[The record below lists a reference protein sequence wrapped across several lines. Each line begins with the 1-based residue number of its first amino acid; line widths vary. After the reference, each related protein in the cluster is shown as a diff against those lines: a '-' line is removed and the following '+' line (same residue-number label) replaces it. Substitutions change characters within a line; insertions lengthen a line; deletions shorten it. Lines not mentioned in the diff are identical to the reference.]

1 MTDRIRRVA
10 RRCAAG
16 VRRVLR
22 RLAVGVRRVL
32 RVARWESARAS
43 GGVDR
48 RTLAAGIALLLVAG
62 GVVGVGVATGVA
74 GLDVDRDVY
83 RVGVDPGSPYA
94 DAIDEE
100 ASLRPVSPETASLG
114 DSADAVVV
122 TVIRPGSD
130 DDGTIDGAD
139 VEEVVVRATDTQKGE
154 AAAASV
160 REAVESHNER
170 LMRAEPNQTAA
181 FPVTVT
187 LRYVGR
193 TTGFDDGAT
202 LGGGGSDG
210 GTTGD
215 SEDGTGGGSD
225 GGTTGDSED
234 GTGGGSDDGTTGDS
248 EDGTGGGSDDGTT
261 GDSEDGTGGGSDDGT
276 TGDSEDGDGDA
287 TDGPGSVGDT
297 DSGNA
302 DAESSDDGGFAVPSI
317 GGGAFGADTVGSPGS
332 ITPPFPFTS
341 LLLAFAFLV
350 PMNFL
355 IQAYGSSI
363 LDERTNRRG
372 EPLLVTPLSP
382 AEIVAGK
389 TLPYAAAAAV
399 VTSLIA
405 LAVGGGALSVVAVAP
420 IAAAFLGA
428 TFVGAMFARSFK
440 ELTFVTVGVSVL
452 LTTYAFVP
460 AIFTN
465 VTPVALVSPL
475 TLVVFD
481 LQDEA
486 VSAGEVLFSTAPMA
500 VGAALLFGLG
510 LGVYREEDMFS
521 QKPVTRKFLDALAVR
536 LSAMPAGAGAVGGGV
551 LDRDRL
557 RALGSVALLTACTIP
572 FVFVAELLAVAVL
585 FALPVTVSIPVL
597 LVTIAFI
604 EEVAKSVGLYAG
616 FERGVFGRTDGVG
629 DGDSIGDGDG
639 VGDGDG
645 TLRVALAVGLAS
657 GTGFFLAEKV
667 TAVVQAVGLTDLF
680 LGRAAFGDVTGLSGL
695 PPLALAALFFA
706 PLVLHVVTTSVASVG
721 ASRGRTA
728 YAVALTLATLGHAAY
743 NVGVVSLG

>member
-1 MTDRIRRVA
+1 MIDGFRRV
-10 RRCAAG
+10 G
-16 VRRVLR
+16 R

-48 RTLAAGIALLLVAG
+48 RTLAAGVALLLVAG

-74 GLDVDRDVY
+74 GLDVDQDVY
-83 RVGVDPGSPYA
+83 RVGVDAESPYSEA
-94 DAIDEE
+94 IEDAP
-100 ASLRPVSPETASLG
+100 SLRPVAAGTASLG

-122 TVIRPGSD
+122 TVVEPGSGA
-130 DDGTIDGAD
+130 DGSIDAAD
-139 VEEVVVRATDTQKGE
+139 VEEVVVRASDTRKGE

-170 LMRAEPNQTAA
+170 LMRAEPNRTAA
-181 FPVTVT
+181 FPVVVT

-193 TTGFDDGAT
+193 TTPLDGGAT
-202 LGGGGSDG
+202 LGGSDG
-210 GTTGD
+210 GTGGSGGQSAGGTDATDSDGDGSGTDADDTGADESSATD
-215 SEDGTGGGSD
+215 SNGDADADGPSGDERTSGGSD
-225 GGTTGDSED
+225 ET
-234 GTGGGSDDGTTGDS
+234 
-248 EDGTGGGSDDGTT
+248 
-261 GDSEDGTGGGSDDGT
+261 
-276 TGDSEDGDGDA
+276 DGDGSA
-287 TDGPGSVGDT
+287 TDAPDTTDDGAGSD
-297 DSGNA
+297 
-302 DAESSDDGGFAVPSI
+302 DDGGFAVPSI
-317 GGGAFGADTVGSPGS
+317 GGAAFGADTVGSPGS

-405 LAVGGGALSVVAVAP
+405 LLVGGGALSVVAVAP
-420 IAAAFLGA
+420 VAATFLGA

-481 LQDEA
+481 LQGEA

-536 LSAMPAGAGAVGGGV
+536 LSAVPVGGGRGV
-551 LDRDRL
+551 AIPGRKRL
-557 RALGSVALLTACTIP
+557 RALGSVAFLTACTIP

-604 EEVAKSVGLYAG
+604 EEVAKSIGLYAG
-616 FERGVFGRTDGVG
+616 FERGVFERTD
-629 DGDSIGDGDG
+629 
-639 VGDGDG
+639 
-645 TLRVALAVGLAS
+645 RVALAVGLAS
-657 GTGFFLAEKV
+657 GTGFFLAEKA
-667 TAVVQAVGLTDLF
+667 TAVVQAVGLTELF
-680 LGRAAFGDVTGLSGL
+680 LGRAAFADVSGFSGL
-695 PPLALAALFFA
+695 PPIALAALFFA
-706 PLVLHVVTTSVASVG
+706 PLVLHVAATSAASVG

-728 YAVALTLATLGHAAY
+728 YALALTLATLGHAAY

>member
-1 MTDRIRRVA
+1 MTDRLRRL
-10 RRCAAG
+10 G
-16 VRRVLR
+16 R
-22 RLAVGVRRVL
+22 RLAVAGRRVL
-32 RVARWESARAS
+32 RVAKWESARAS

-48 RTLAAGIALLLVAG
+48 RTLAAGVALLLVAG

-74 GLDVDRDVY
+74 GLDVDQDVY
-83 RVGVDPGSPYA
+83 RVGVDAGSPYA
-94 DAIDEE
+94 EAIEEE
-100 ASLRPVSPETASLG
+100 ASLRPVPAETASLG

-122 TVIRPGSD
+122 TVVRPGSV
-130 DDGTIDGAD
+130 DDGAIDPAD
-139 VEEVVVRATDTQKGE
+139 VESVVVRATDTRKGE

-160 REAVESHNER
+160 REAVEAHNER
-170 LMRAEPNQTAA
+170 LLRAEPNRTAA

-202 LGGGGSDG
+202 LGGSDGSRTGDPGGGSASDGDDGGTAADGGTDGDGTETSGSGSDG
-210 GTTGD
+210 DSAGNSGGADSGD
-215 SEDGTGGGSD
+215 GSSGDASTDGESGGGSAPD
-225 GGTTGDSED
+225 SGAGGTADPGS
-234 GTGGGSDDGTTGDS
+234 GGGET
-248 EDGTGGGSDDGTT
+248 GSDG
-261 GDSEDGTGGGSDDGT
+261 E
-276 TGDSEDGDGDA
+276 
-287 TDGPGSVGDT
+287 
-297 DSGNA
+297 
-302 DAESSDDGGFAVPSI
+302 GGFAIPSI
-317 GGGAFGADTVGSPGS
+317 GGGAFGADTTGSPAS

-372 EPLLVTPLSP
+372 EPLLVTPLAP

-399 VTSLIA
+399 VTTLIA
-405 LAVGGGALSVVAVAP
+405 LVIGGGPLSVVAVAP
-420 IAAAFLGA
+420 VAATFLGA

-481 LQDEA
+481 LQGEA
-486 VSAGEVLFSTAPMA
+486 VSAGQVLFSTAPMA
-500 VGAALLFGLG
+500 VGATLLFGLG

-536 LSAMPAGAGAVGGGV
+536 LSAVRTGGGPGGVGGA
-551 LDRDRL
+551 LFDRERL
-557 RALGSVALLTACTIP
+557 RALGSVAFLTACTIP

-604 EEVAKSVGLYAG
+604 EEVAKSVALYAG
-616 FERGVFGRTDGVG
+616 FERGVFERSD
-629 DGDSIGDGDG
+629 
-639 VGDGDG
+639 
-645 TLRVALAVGLAS
+645 RVALAVGVAS
-657 GTGFFLAEKV
+657 GTGFFLAEKA
-667 TAVVQAVGLTDLF
+667 TAVVQAVGLTELF
-680 LGRAAFGDVTGLSGL
+680 LGRAAFADVAGLSGL
-695 PPLALAALFFA
+695 PPIALVALFFA
-706 PLVLHVVTTSVASVG
+706 PLVLHVTATSAASLG
-721 ASRGRTA
+721 ARRGRTA
-728 YAVALTLATLGHAAY
+728 YALTLTLATLGHAAY

>member
-1 MTDRIRRVA
+1 VIDRPRRV
-10 RRCAAG
+10 G
-16 VRRVLR
+16 R
-22 RLAVGVRRVL
+22 RLAVAVRRVL
-32 RVARWESARAS
+32 RVAKWESSRAT

-83 RVGVDPGSPYA
+83 RVGVDAESPYA
-94 DAIDEE
+94 DAIE
-100 ASLRPVSPETASLG
+100 AESSLRPVSAGTASLG
-114 DSADAVVV
+114 DSADAVVT
-122 TVIRPGSD
+122 TVVRSGTV
-130 DDGTIDGAD
+130 DDGSIDSAD
-139 VEEVVVRATDTQKGE
+139 VDGVVVRASDTQKGR
-154 AAAASV
+154 AAAATV
-160 REAVESHNER
+160 REAVEAHNER
-170 LMRAEPNQTAA
+170 MMRAEPNQTAA

-202 LGGGGSDG
+202 LGGSDG
-210 GTTGD
+210 GDGSGSGD
-215 SEDGTGGGSD
+215 GAGDGGGAGAGDGGGSD
-225 GGTTGDSED
+225 GGGGDGGD
-234 GTGGGSDDGTTGDS
+234 GSGDGTTGDGGDPGS
-248 EDGTGGGSDDGTT
+248 VDDGTGSD
-261 GDSEDGTGGGSDDGT
+261 
-276 TGDSEDGDGDA
+276 
-287 TDGPGSVGDT
+287 
-297 DSGNA
+297 
-302 DAESSDDGGFAVPSI
+302 DDGGFAVPSI
-317 GGGAFGADTVGSPGS
+317 GGGAFGADTIGSPGS

-399 VTSLIA
+399 VTTLIA
-405 LAVGGGALSVVAVAP
+405 LAVGGGPLSVFAVAP
-420 IAAAFLGA
+420 VAAAFLGA

-481 LQDEA
+481 LQGEA
-486 VSAGEVLFSTAPMA
+486 VSVGEALFSTVPMG
-500 VGAALLFGLG
+500 VGAALLFALG

-521 QKPVTRKFLDALAVR
+521 QKPVARKFLDALAVR
-536 LSAMPAGAGAVGGGV
+536 LSPVPAGGG
-551 LDRDRL
+551 LLRRDRL
-557 RALGSVALLTACTIP
+557 RGLGAVAFLAACTIP

-585 FALPVTVSIPVL
+585 FALPVTVSVPVL
-597 LVTIAFI
+597 LVTIAFV

-616 FERGVFGRTDGVG
+616 FERGVFDRGVS
-629 DGDSIGDGDG
+629 DRPDGDG
-639 VGDGDG
+639 VGRGALG
-645 TLRVALAVGLAS
+645 VALAVGLAS
-657 GTGFFLAEKV
+657 GTGFFLAEKA

-680 LGRAAFGDVTGLSGL
+680 LGRAAFADVSGLSGL

-706 PLVLHVVTTSVASVG
+706 PLVLHVVTTSAASVG

-728 YAVALTLATLGHAAY
+728 YALALVAATLGHAAY

>member
-1 MTDRIRRVA
+1 MTDRLRRV
-10 RRCAAG
+10 G
-16 VRRVLR
+16 R

-48 RTLAAGIALLLVAG
+48 RTLAAGVALLLVAG

-74 GLDVDRDVY
+74 GLDVDQDVY
-83 RVGVDPGSPYA
+83 RVGVDGESPYT
-94 DAIDEE
+94 DAIEE
-100 ASLRPVSPETASLG
+100 APSLRPVSARSASLG

-122 TVIRPGSD
+122 TVVRPGAG
-130 DDGTIDGAD
+130 DDGSIDAAD
-139 VEEVVVRATDTQKGE
+139 VEEVVVRASDTRKGE

-160 REAVESHNER
+160 REAVAAHNER

-181 FPVTVT
+181 FPVVVT

-193 TTGFDDGAT
+193 TTGVDDGAT
-202 LGGGGSDG
+202 LGGSGGGSTDGPDG
-210 GTTGD
+210 G
-215 SEDGTGGGSD
+215 GGGSD
-225 GGTTGDSED
+225 GPD
-234 GTGGGSDDGTTGDS
+234 GTGDGG
-248 EDGTGGGSDDGTT
+248 DGTGDGGSGESST
-261 GDSEDGTGGGSDDGT
+261 GDGS
-276 TGDSEDGDGDA
+276 A
-287 TDGPGSVGDT
+287 TDGLGS
-297 DSGNA
+297 A
-302 DAESSDDGGFAVPSI
+302 DGSTESDDDGFAVPSI
-317 GGGAFGADTVGSPGS
+317 GGGAFGASTVGSPGS

-405 LAVGGGALSVVAVAP
+405 LVVGGGPLSVVAVAP
-420 IAAAFLGA
+420 VAATFLGA

-481 LQDEA
+481 LQGEA
-486 VSAGEVLFSTAPMA
+486 VSTGEVLFSTAPMGL
-500 VGAALLFGLG
+500 GAALLFGLG

-536 LSAMPAGAGAVGGGV
+536 LSPIPARRGIGGGL

-557 RALGSVALLTACTIP
+557 RALGSVALLTACTLP

-616 FERGVFGRTDGVG
+616 FERGVFGRIGGDPAG
-629 DGDSIGDGDG
+629 DGGATGDGHG
-639 VGDGDG
+639 A
-645 TLRVALAVGLAS
+645 LRVALAVGIAS
-657 GTGFFLAEKV
+657 GTGFFLAEKA

-680 LGRAAFGDVTGLSGL
+680 IGRAAFADVAGLSGL

-706 PLVLHVVTTSVASVG
+706 PLVLHAVTTSVASVG

-728 YAVALTLATLGHAAY
+728 YALALTLATLGHAAY
-743 NVGVVSLG
+743 NVGVVGLG

>member
-1 MTDRIRRVA
+1 MIDRLRRVGRGSAVAA
-10 RRCAAG
+10 RRVG
-16 VRRVLR
+16 Q
-22 RLAVGVRRVL
+22 RLAVAVRRVL

-43 GGVDR
+43 GGIDR
-48 RTLAAGIALLLVAG
+48 KTLAAGIALLLVAG

-83 RVGVDPGSPYA
+83 RVGVDAGSPYA
-94 DAIDEE
+94 EAVDEE
-100 ASLRPVSPETASLG
+100 PSLRPVPAATASLG

-122 TVIRPGSD
+122 TVVRPGSG
-130 DDGTIDGAD
+130 DDGAIDAAD
-139 VEEVVVRATDTQKGE
+139 VESVVVRASDTPKGE

-170 LMRAEPNQTAA
+170 LLRAEPNRTAA

-187 LRYVGR
+187 LRYADR
-193 TTGFDDGAT
+193 TTGLDDGAT
-202 LGGGGSDG
+202 LGGSDGGSTDGGTAEADDGGDGGAAADGTETSGSGSGGDSLGGSGSGSDG
-210 GTTGD
+210 
-215 SEDGTGGGSD
+215 
-225 GGTTGDSED
+225 
-234 GTGGGSDDGTTGDS
+234 
-248 EDGTGGGSDDGTT
+248 
-261 GDSEDGTGGGSDDGT
+261 
-276 TGDSEDGDGDA
+276 
-287 TDGPGSVGDT
+287 T
-297 DSGNA
+297 DSGAGGAEGTGDADSTAA
-302 DAESSDDGGFAVPSI
+302 DAESNGDGSPIPSI
-317 GGGAFGADTVGSPGS
+317 GGGAFGADTTGSPAS

-405 LAVGGGALSVVAVAP
+405 LAIGGGALSVVAVAP
-420 IAAAFLGA
+420 VAATFLGA

-452 LTTYAFVP
+452 LTTYTFVP

-481 LQDEA
+481 LQGEA

-521 QKPVTRKFLDALAVR
+521 QKPVARKFLDALVVR
-536 LSAMPAGAGAVGGGV
+536 LSAVPVGGGN
-551 LDRDRL
+551 LNRDRL
-557 RALGSVALLTACTIP
+557 RALGSVAFLTACTIP

-616 FERGVFGRTDGVG
+616 FERGAFERSG
-629 DGDSIGDGDG
+629 
-639 VGDGDG
+639 
-645 TLRVALAVGLAS
+645 RVALAVGIAS
-657 GTGFFLAEKV
+657 GTGFFLAEKA

-680 LGRAAFGDVTGLSGL
+680 IGRAAFADVAGLSGL
-695 PPLALAALFFA
+695 PPFALAALFFA
-706 PLVLHVVTTSVASVG
+706 PLVLHVATTSLASVG

-728 YAVALTLATLGHAAY
+728 YALALTLATLGHAAY

>member
-1 MTDRIRRVA
+1 MTDRLRRV
-10 RRCAAG
+10 G
-16 VRRVLR
+16 R

-48 RTLAAGIALLLVAG
+48 RTLAAGVALLLVAG

-74 GLDVDRDVY
+74 GLDVDRGVY
-83 RVGVDPGSPYA
+83 RVGVDAGSPYA
-94 DAIDEE
+94 EAIDEE
-100 ASLRPVSPETASLG
+100 PSLRAVPAGPDSLG
-114 DSADAVVV
+114 DSADAVVT
-122 TVIRPGSD
+122 TVVRAGAG
-130 DDGTIDGAD
+130 DDGSIAAD
-139 VEEVVVRATDTQKGE
+139 EVAEVVVRASDTRKGE

-160 REAVESHNER
+160 REAVEAHNER
-170 LMRAEPNQTAA
+170 LMRAEPNETAA

-193 TTGFDDGAT
+193 NTGIDDGAT
-202 LGGGGSDG
+202 LGGTGVGDGSDG
-210 GTTGD
+210 GGG
-215 SEDGTGGGSD
+215 SGEDGSGGSGSSGSDDGGTSGDDGGVGDGSD
-225 GGTTGDSED
+225 GGGALP
-234 GTGGGSDDGTTGDS
+234 G
-248 EDGTGGGSDDGTT
+248 
-261 GDSEDGTGGGSDDGT
+261 
-276 TGDSEDGDGDA
+276 GDA
-287 TDGPGSVGDT
+287 E
-297 DSGNA
+297 A
-302 DAESSDDGGFAVPSI
+302 SDDGGLGVPSI

-372 EPLLVTPLSP
+372 EPLLVTPLSA

-405 LAVGGGALSVVAVAP
+405 LVVGGGPLSVIAVAP
-420 IAAAFLGA
+420 VAATFLGA

-481 LQDEA
+481 LQGEA
-486 VSAGEVLFSTAPMA
+486 VSVGEALFSTAPMGI
-500 VGAALLFGLG
+500 GAALLFALG

-536 LSAMPAGAGAVGGGV
+536 LAPVSATGRLLGRGQ
-551 LDRDRL
+551 L

-616 FERGVFGRTDGVG
+616 FERGVFGGTDGTG
-629 DGDSIGDGDG
+629 AGDGDG
-639 VGDGDG
+639 R
-645 TLRVALAVGLAS
+645 LRVALAVGAAS
-657 GTGFFLAEKV
+657 GVGFFLAEKA
-667 TAVVQAVGLTDLF
+667 TAVVQAVGLTELF
-680 LGRAAFGDVTGLSGL
+680 IGRAAFGDVAGLSGL
-695 PPLALAALFFA
+695 PPVALAALFFA
-706 PLVLHVVTTSVASVG
+706 PLVLHVGTTGLASVG

-728 YAVALTLATLGHAAY
+728 YALALTAATLGHAAY
-743 NVGVVSLG
+743 NLGVVSLG

>member
-1 MTDRIRRVA
+1 MTDRLRRL
-10 RRCAAG
+10 G
-16 VRRVLR
+16 R
-22 RLAVGVRRVL
+22 RLAVAARRVL
-32 RVARWESARAS
+32 RVARWESVRAS

-48 RTLAAGIALLLVAG
+48 KTLAAGVALLLVAG

-94 DAIDEE
+94 DAIERE
-100 ASLRPVSPETASLG
+100 PSLRPVSAGRASLG

-122 TVIRPGSD
+122 TVVRPGS
-130 DDGTIDGAD
+130 GGGGGIDSAD
-139 VEEVVVRATDTQKGE
+139 VESVVVRATDTRKGE

-160 REAVESHNER
+160 REAVEAHNER
-170 LMRAEPNQTAA
+170 LMRAEPNRTAA

-193 TTGFDDGAT
+193 TSGFDGGAT
-202 LGGGGSDG
+202 LGGDDGQATDSGESTGDGSDG
-210 GTTGD
+210 G
-215 SEDGTGGGSD
+215 GGGGD
-225 GGTTGDSED
+225 GESA
-234 GTGGGSDDGTTGDS
+234 GGSGGDI
-248 EDGTGGGSDDGTT
+248 
-261 GDSEDGTGGGSDDGT
+261 
-276 TGDSEDGDGDA
+276 DGDG
-287 TDGPGSVGDT
+287 
-297 DSGNA
+297 
-302 DAESSDDGGFAVPSI
+302 DGGFAVPSV
-317 GGGAFGADTVGSPGS
+317 GGAAFGADTVGSPGS

-341 LLLAFAFLV
+341 LLLAFVFLV

-399 VTSLIA
+399 VTALIA
-405 LAVGGGALSVVAVAP
+405 LAVGGGALSVIAVAP
-420 IAAAFLGA
+420 VAATFLGA

-481 LQDEA
+481 LQGEA
-486 VSAGEVLFSTAPMA
+486 VSAGEVLFSTAPMT

-521 QKPVTRKFLDALAVR
+521 QKPVARKFLDALAVR
-536 LSAMPAGAGAVGGGV
+536 LSPIPAGGT
-551 LDRDRL
+551 LFDRKRL
-557 RALGSVALLTACTIP
+557 RALGGVAFLTACTIP

-597 LVTIAFI
+597 LVTIAFV

-616 FERGVFGRTDGVG
+616 FERGVFERVG
-629 DGDSIGDGDG
+629 GGAT
-639 VGDGDG
+639 GDGDG
-645 TLRVALAVGLAS
+645 TLRVALAVGVAS
-657 GTGFFLAEKV
+657 GTGFFLAEKA

-680 LGRAAFGDVTGLSGL
+680 LGRAAFADVAGLSGL
-695 PPLALAALFFA
+695 PPVALAALFFA

-728 YAVALTLATLGHAAY
+728 YALALTLATLGHAAY

>member
-1 MTDRIRRVA
+1 MTDR
-10 RRCAAG
+10 
-16 VRRVLR
+16 LR
-22 RLAVGVRRVL
+22 RLGRRIAVAARRVL
-32 RVARWESARAS
+32 RVAKWESARAS

-48 RTLAAGIALLLVAG
+48 KTLAAGVALLLVAG

-94 DAIDEE
+94 DAIE
-100 ASLRPVSPETASLG
+100 AEPSLRAVSAGRASLG
-114 DSADAVVV
+114 DTADAVVV
-122 TVIRPGSD
+122 TVVRPGSE
-130 DDGTIDGAD
+130 DGGAIDPGD
-139 VEEVVVRATDTQKGE
+139 VESVVVRATDTQKGE

-160 REAVESHNER
+160 REAVEAHNER
-170 LMRAEPNQTAA
+170 LMRAEPNRTAA

-193 TTGFDDGAT
+193 TTGFDEGTT
-202 LGGGGSDG
+202 LGGDGDQTSDSDG
-210 GTTGD
+210 
-215 SEDGTGGGSD
+215 STGGGSD
-225 GGTTGDSED
+225 GGD
-234 GTGGGSDDGTTGDS
+234 GGSDGGGGSDGDGSTT
-248 EDGTGGGSDDGTT
+248 DGVGSVGGSD
-261 GDSEDGTGGGSDDGT
+261 GSDG
-276 TGDSEDGDGDA
+276 
-287 TDGPGSVGDT
+287 
-297 DSGNA
+297 
-302 DAESSDDGGFAVPSI
+302 DGGFAVPSI
-317 GGGAFGADTVGSPGS
+317 GGAAFGADTVGSPGS

-341 LLLAFAFLV
+341 LLLAFVFLV

-399 VTSLIA
+399 VTTLIA
-405 LAVGGGALSVVAVAP
+405 LAVGGGALSVIAVAP
-420 IAAAFLGA
+420 VAATFLGA

-481 LQDEA
+481 LQGEA

-536 LSAMPAGAGAVGGGV
+536 LSPVPTGGAP
-551 LDRDRL
+551 LDRRRL
-557 RALGSVALLTACTIP
+557 RALGGVAFLTACTIP

-616 FERGVFGRTDGVG
+616 FERGVFERLDGVAA
-629 DGDSIGDGDG
+629 
-639 VGDGDG
+639 GDGDG

-657 GTGFFLAEKV
+657 GTGFFLAEKA

-680 LGRAAFGDVTGLSGL
+680 LGRAAFGDVAGLSGL

-706 PLVLHVVTTSVASVG
+706 PLALHAVTTGLASVG

-728 YAVALTLATLGHAAY
+728 YALALTLATLGHAAY
-743 NVGVVSLG
+743 NAGVVSLG

>member
-1 MTDRIRRVA
+1 MTDR
-10 RRCAAG
+10 
-16 VRRVLR
+16 LR
-22 RLAVGVRRVL
+22 RLGRRIAVAARRVL
-32 RVARWESARAS
+32 RVAKWESARAS

-48 RTLAAGIALLLVAG
+48 KTLAAGVALLLVAG

-94 DAIDEE
+94 DAIE
-100 ASLRPVSPETASLG
+100 AEPSLRAVSAGRASLG
-114 DSADAVVV
+114 DTADAVVV
-122 TVIRPGSD
+122 TVVRPGSE
-130 DDGTIDGAD
+130 DGGAIDPGD
-139 VEEVVVRATDTQKGE
+139 VESVVVRATDTQKGE

-160 REAVESHNER
+160 REAVEAHNER
-170 LMRAEPNQTAA
+170 LMRAEPNRTAA

-193 TTGFDDGAT
+193 TTGFDEGTT
-202 LGGGGSDG
+202 LGGDGDQTSDSDGSAGGGSDG
-210 GTTGD
+210 GD
-215 SEDGTGGGSD
+215 GGSD
-225 GGTTGDSED
+225 GE
-234 GTGGGSDDGTTGDS
+234 GGSDGDGSTT
-248 EDGTGGGSDDGTT
+248 DGVGSVGGSD
-261 GDSEDGTGGGSDDGT
+261 GSDG
-276 TGDSEDGDGDA
+276 
-287 TDGPGSVGDT
+287 
-297 DSGNA
+297 
-302 DAESSDDGGFAVPSI
+302 DGGFAVPSI
-317 GGGAFGADTVGSPGS
+317 GGAAFGADTVGSPGS

-341 LLLAFAFLV
+341 LLLAFVFLV

-399 VTSLIA
+399 VTTLIA
-405 LAVGGGALSVVAVAP
+405 LAVGGGALSVIAVAP
-420 IAAAFLGA
+420 VAATFLGA

-481 LQDEA
+481 LQGET

-536 LSAMPAGAGAVGGGV
+536 LSPVPTGGAP
-551 LDRDRL
+551 LDRRRL
-557 RALGSVALLTACTIP
+557 RALGGVAFLTACTIP

-616 FERGVFGRTDGVG
+616 FERGVFERLDGVAA
-629 DGDSIGDGDG
+629 
-639 VGDGDG
+639 GDGDG

-657 GTGFFLAEKV
+657 GTGFFLAEKA

-680 LGRAAFGDVTGLSGL
+680 LGRAAFGDVAGLSGL

-706 PLVLHVVTTSVASVG
+706 PLALHAVTTGLASVG

-728 YAVALTLATLGHAAY
+728 YALALTLATLGHAAY
-743 NVGVVSLG
+743 NAGVVSLG

>member
-1 MTDRIRRVA
+1 MIDGFRRV
-10 RRCAAG
+10 G
-16 VRRVLR
+16 R

-32 RVARWESARAS
+32 RVAKWESARAS

-48 RTLAAGIALLLVAG
+48 RTLAAGVALLLVAG

-74 GLDVDRDVY
+74 GLDVDQDVY
-83 RVGVDPGSPYA
+83 RVGVDAESPYA
-94 DAIDEE
+94 EAIEDAP
-100 ASLRPVSPETASLG
+100 SLRPVSAGSASLG

-122 TVIRPGSD
+122 TVVRPGSG
-130 DDGTIDGAD
+130 DDGSIDAAD
-139 VEEVVVRATDTQKGE
+139 VDEIVVRASDTQKGE

-160 REAVESHNER
+160 REAVASHNER

-181 FPVTVT
+181 FPVVVT

-193 TTGFDDGAT
+193 TTGVDDGAT
-202 LGGGGSDG
+202 LGGSNGGSDG
-210 GTTGD
+210 GSTDGSD
-215 SEDGTGGGSD
+215 AGTGGGDDGSD
-225 GGTTGDSED
+225 GGDGTSGGEGGDSTGD
-234 GTGGGSDDGTTGDS
+234 
-248 EDGTGGGSDDGTT
+248 
-261 GDSEDGTGGGSDDGT
+261 
-276 TGDSEDGDGDA
+276 A
-287 TDGPGSVGDT
+287 GSVGSGA
-297 DSGNA
+297 DS
-302 DAESSDDGGFAVPSI
+302 DDDGGFAVPSI
-317 GGGAFGADTVGSPGS
+317 GGAAFGANTVGSPGS
-332 ITPPFPFTS
+332 LTPPFPFTS
-341 LLLAFAFLV
+341 LLLAFVFLV

-405 LAVGGGALSVVAVAP
+405 LLVGGGALSVVAVAP
-420 IAAAFLGA
+420 VAATFLGA

-481 LQDEA
+481 LQGEA

-536 LSAMPAGAGAVGGGV
+536 LSAVPVGGAVGGGL

-557 RALGSVALLTACTIP
+557 RALGSVAFLTACTIP

-616 FERGVFGRTDGVG
+616 FERGVFERTD
-629 DGDSIGDGDG
+629 
-639 VGDGDG
+639 
-645 TLRVALAVGLAS
+645 RVALAVGLAS
-657 GTGFFLAEKV
+657 GTGFFLAEKA

-680 LGRAAFGDVTGLSGL
+680 LGRAAFADVAGLSGL

-706 PLVLHVVTTSVASVG
+706 PLVLHATATSVAALG
-721 ASRGRTA
+721 ARRGRTA
-728 YAVALTLATLGHAAY
+728 YALALTLATLGHAAY

>member
-1 MTDRIRRVA
+1 MIDGFRRV
-10 RRCAAG
+10 G
-16 VRRVLR
+16 R

-32 RVARWESARAS
+32 RVAKWESARAS

-48 RTLAAGIALLLVAG
+48 RTLAAGVALLLVAG

-74 GLDVDRDVY
+74 GLDVDQDVY
-83 RVGVDPGSPYA
+83 RVGVDAESPYA
-94 DAIDEE
+94 EAIEDAP
-100 ASLRPVSPETASLG
+100 SLRPVPAGSASLG

-122 TVIRPGSD
+122 TVVRPGSG
-130 DDGTIDGAD
+130 DDGSIDAAD
-139 VEEVVVRATDTQKGE
+139 VDEVVVRASDTQKGE

-160 REAVESHNER
+160 REAVASHNER

-181 FPVTVT
+181 FPVVVT

-193 TTGFDDGAT
+193 TTGVDDGAT
-202 LGGGGSDG
+202 LGGSNGGSDG
-210 GTTGD
+210 GSTDGSDAGAGGGD
-215 SEDGTGGGSD
+215 DGSD
-225 GGTTGDSED
+225 GGDSTSGGEGGDSTGD
-234 GTGGGSDDGTTGDS
+234 
-248 EDGTGGGSDDGTT
+248 
-261 GDSEDGTGGGSDDGT
+261 
-276 TGDSEDGDGDA
+276 A
-287 TDGPGSVGDT
+287 GSVGSGA
-297 DSGNA
+297 DS
-302 DAESSDDGGFAVPSI
+302 DDDGGFAVPSI
-317 GGGAFGADTVGSPGS
+317 GGAAFGANTVGSPGS
-332 ITPPFPFTS
+332 LTPPFPFTS
-341 LLLAFAFLV
+341 LLLAFVFLV

-405 LAVGGGALSVVAVAP
+405 LLVGGGALSVVAVAP
-420 IAAAFLGA
+420 VAATFLGA

-481 LQDEA
+481 LQGEA

-536 LSAMPAGAGAVGGGV
+536 LSAVPVGGAVGGGL

-557 RALGSVALLTACTIP
+557 RALGSVAFLTACTIP

-616 FERGVFGRTDGVG
+616 FERGVFERTD
-629 DGDSIGDGDG
+629 
-639 VGDGDG
+639 
-645 TLRVALAVGLAS
+645 RVALAVGLAS
-657 GTGFFLAEKV
+657 GTGFFLAEKA

-680 LGRAAFGDVTGLSGL
+680 LGRAAFADVAGLSGL

-706 PLVLHVVTTSVASVG
+706 PLVLHATATSVAALG
-721 ASRGRTA
+721 ARRGRTA
-728 YAVALTLATLGHAAY
+728 YALALTLATLGHAAY

>member
-1 MTDRIRRVA
+1 MTDRLRRV
-10 RRCAAG
+10 G
-16 VRRVLR
+16 R
-22 RLAVGVRRVL
+22 RLAVAGRRVF

-48 RTLAAGIALLLVAG
+48 RTLAAGVALLLVAG

-74 GLDVDRDVY
+74 GLDVDQNVY
-83 RVGVDPGSPYA
+83 RVGVDAESPYA
-94 DAIDEE
+94 EAIEE
-100 ASLRPVSPETASLG
+100 APSLRPVPAGTASLG

-122 TVIRPGSD
+122 TVVRPGAGD
-130 DDGTIDGAD
+130 DRAIDGAD
-139 VEEVVVRATDTQKGE
+139 VEEVVVRASDTRKGE

-170 LMRAEPNQTAA
+170 LMRAEPNRTAA
-181 FPVTVT
+181 FPVVVT

-202 LGGGGSDG
+202 LGGGDGESGGGAGDG
-210 GTTGD
+210 GGE
-215 SEDGTGGGSD
+215 S
-225 GGTTGDSED
+225 
-234 GTGGGSDDGTTGDS
+234 GGGSDDGDGPDGGAGD
-248 EDGTGGGSDDGTT
+248 GGDGSDD
-261 GDSEDGTGGGSDDGT
+261 
-276 TGDSEDGDGDA
+276 A
-287 TDGPGSVGDT
+287 GSVADGSA
-297 DSGNA
+297 SG
-302 DAESSDDGGFAVPSI
+302 EDGGFAVPSI
-317 GGGAFGADTVGSPGS
+317 GGAAFGADTVGSPGS

-341 LLLAFAFLV
+341 LLLAFVFLV

-399 VTSLIA
+399 VTTLIA
-405 LAVGGGALSVVAVAP
+405 LLVGGGPLSVVAVAP
-420 IAAAFLGA
+420 VAATFLGA

-481 LQDEA
+481 LQGEA

-536 LSAMPAGAGAVGGGV
+536 LSPVPADAG
-551 LDRDRL
+551 LLTRDRF
-557 RALGSVALLTACTIP
+557 RALARVAFLTACTIP

-616 FERGVFGRTDGVG
+616 FERGVFARTAETDGE
-629 DGDSIGDGDG
+629 
-639 VGDGDG
+639 G
-645 TLRVALAVGLAS
+645 TLGVALAVGAAS
-657 GTGFFLAEKV
+657 GTGFFLAEKA

-680 LGRAAFGDVTGLSGL
+680 LGRAAFADVAGLSGL
-695 PPLALAALFFA
+695 PPLALAALFLA
-706 PLVLHVVTTSVASVG
+706 PLVLHVATTGVASLG

-728 YAVALTLATLGHAAY
+728 YALALTLATLGHAAY

>member
-1 MTDRIRRVA
+1 MTDRLRR
-10 RRCAAG
+10 AG
-16 VRRVLR
+16 R

-48 RTLAAGIALLLVAG
+48 RTLAAGIALLVVAG

-74 GLDVDRDVY
+74 GLDVDQNVY
-83 RVGVDPGSPYA
+83 RVGVDAESPYA
-94 DAIDEE
+94 DAIE
-100 ASLRPVSPETASLG
+100 AEPSLRPVSAGTASLG
-114 DSADAVVV
+114 VDADAVVV
-122 TVIRPGSD
+122 TVVRPGSG
-130 DDGTIDGAD
+130 DDGSIDAAD
-139 VEEVVVRATDTQKGE
+139 VEEVIVRASDTRKGE

-160 REAVESHNER
+160 REAVEGHNER

-202 LGGGGSDG
+202 LGGSDGSSAGSTTDDSAGGTDEGAGGTDESGSADGGS
-210 GTTGD
+210 GD
-215 SEDGTGGGSD
+215 ESS
-225 GGTTGDSED
+225 
-234 GTGGGSDDGTTGDS
+234 GGGSDDADT
-248 EDGTGGGSDDGTT
+248 
-261 GDSEDGTGGGSDDGT
+261 
-276 TGDSEDGDGDA
+276 
-287 TDGPGSVGDT
+287 VGT
-297 DSGNA
+297 DSGDGA
-302 DAESSDDGGFAVPSI
+302 AGSDARDGGFAVPSI

-341 LLLAFAFLV
+341 LLLAFVFLV

-382 AEIVAGK
+382 TEIVAGK

-405 LAVGGGALSVVAVAP
+405 LLVGGGALSVVAVAP
-420 IAAAFLGA
+420 VAATFLGA

-481 LQDEA
+481 LQGEA

-536 LSAMPAGAGAVGGGV
+536 LRDVPAGGADSGWFS
-551 LDRDRL
+551 RARL
-557 RALGSVALLTACTIP
+557 RALGAVAFLTACTIP

-585 FALPVTVSIPVL
+585 FALPITVSIPVL

-604 EEVAKSVGLYAG
+604 EEVAKSVALYAG
-616 FERGVFGRTDGVG
+616 FERGVFGRNDGVDAGEGRGG
-629 DGDSIGDGDG
+629 D
-639 VGDGDG
+639 DG
-645 TLRVALAVGLAS
+645 TVRVALAVGAAS
-657 GTGFFLAEKV
+657 GTGFFLAEKA

-680 LGRAAFGDVTGLSGL
+680 LGRAAFADVAGLSGL

-706 PLVLHVVTTSVASVG
+706 PLVLHVVTTSVASLG

>member
-1 MTDRIRRVA
+1 MTDR
-10 RRCAAG
+10 
-16 VRRVLR
+16 LR
-22 RLAVGVRRVL
+22 RLGRRIAVAARRVL
-32 RVARWESARAS
+32 RVAKWESARAS

-48 RTLAAGIALLLVAG
+48 KTLAAGVALLLVAG

-94 DAIDEE
+94 DAIE
-100 ASLRPVSPETASLG
+100 AEPSLRAVSAGRASLG
-114 DSADAVVV
+114 DTADAVVV
-122 TVIRPGSD
+122 TVVRPGSED
-130 DDGTIDGAD
+130 WGAIDPGD
-139 VEEVVVRATDTQKGE
+139 VESVVVRATDTQKGE

-160 REAVESHNER
+160 REAVEAHNER
-170 LMRAEPNQTAA
+170 LMRAEPNRTAA

-193 TTGFDDGAT
+193 TTGFDEGTT
-202 LGGGGSDG
+202 LGGDGDQTSDSDGSAGGGSDG
-210 GTTGD
+210 GD
-215 SEDGTGGGSD
+215 GGSD
-225 GGTTGDSED
+225 GE
-234 GTGGGSDDGTTGDS
+234 GGSDGDGSTT
-248 EDGTGGGSDDGTT
+248 DGVGSVGGSD
-261 GDSEDGTGGGSDDGT
+261 GSDG
-276 TGDSEDGDGDA
+276 
-287 TDGPGSVGDT
+287 
-297 DSGNA
+297 
-302 DAESSDDGGFAVPSI
+302 DGGFAVPSI
-317 GGGAFGADTVGSPGS
+317 GGAAFGADTVGSPGS

-341 LLLAFAFLV
+341 LLLAFVFLV

-399 VTSLIA
+399 VTTLIA
-405 LAVGGGALSVVAVAP
+405 LAVGGGALSVIAVAP
-420 IAAAFLGA
+420 VAATFLGA

-481 LQDEA
+481 LQGEA

-536 LSAMPAGAGAVGGGV
+536 LSPVPTGGAP
-551 LDRDRL
+551 LDRRRL
-557 RALGSVALLTACTIP
+557 RALGGVAFLTACTIP

-616 FERGVFGRTDGVG
+616 FERGVFERLDGVAA
-629 DGDSIGDGDG
+629 
-639 VGDGDG
+639 GDGDG

-657 GTGFFLAEKV
+657 GTGFFLAEKA

-680 LGRAAFGDVTGLSGL
+680 LGRAAFGDVAGLSGL

-706 PLVLHVVTTSVASVG
+706 PLALHAVTTGLASVG

-728 YAVALTLATLGHAAY
+728 YALALTLATLGHAAY
-743 NVGVVSLG
+743 NAGVVSLG

>member
-1 MTDRIRRVA
+1 MTDRLRRV
-10 RRCAAG
+10 G
-16 VRRVLR
+16 R
-22 RLAVGVRRVL
+22 RLAVAGRRVL

-48 RTLAAGIALLLVAG
+48 RTLAAGVALLLVAG

-74 GLDVDRDVY
+74 GLDVDQNVY
-83 RVGVDPGSPYA
+83 RVGVDAESPYA
-94 DAIDEE
+94 DAIEE
-100 ASLRPVSPETASLG
+100 APSLRPVPAGTASLG

-122 TVIRPGSD
+122 TVVQPGAG
-130 DDGTIDGAD
+130 DDGSIDGAD
-139 VEEVVVRATDTQKGE
+139 VEEVVVRASDTQKGE

-170 LMRAEPNQTAA
+170 LMRAEPNRTAA
-181 FPVTVT
+181 FPVVVT

-202 LGGGGSDG
+202 LGGSDRGDDGGAGDGGGGS
-210 GTTGD
+210 
-215 SEDGTGGGSD
+215 GGGSD
-225 GGTTGDSED
+225 GSGSGSD
-234 GTGGGSDDGTTGDS
+234 GGSGA
-248 EDGTGGGSDDGTT
+248 
-261 GDSEDGTGGGSDDGT
+261 
-276 TGDSEDGDGDA
+276 DGDGSGDA
-287 TDGPGSVGDT
+287 GSVTDGGA
-297 DSGNA
+297 SG
-302 DAESSDDGGFAVPSI
+302 DDGGFAVPSI
-317 GGGAFGADTVGSPGS
+317 GGAAFGADTVGSPGS

-341 LLLAFAFLV
+341 LLLAFVFLV

-399 VTSLIA
+399 VTTLIA

-420 IAAAFLGA
+420 VAATFLGA

-481 LQDEA
+481 LQGEA

-536 LSAMPAGAGAVGGGV
+536 LAPVPSRGAGGRF
-551 LDRDRL
+551 LDRGRL
-557 RALGSVALLTACTIP
+557 RALGRVAFLTACTIP

-616 FERGVFGRTDGVG
+616 FERGVFARTGGSG
-629 DGDSIGDGDG
+629 DGER
-639 VGDGDG
+639 DG
-645 TLRVALAVGLAS
+645 TLGVALAVGVAS
-657 GTGFFLAEKV
+657 GTGFFLAEKA

-680 LGRAAFGDVTGLSGL
+680 LGRAAFADVAGLSGL

-706 PLVLHVVTTSVASVG
+706 PLVLHVATTSIASVG

-728 YAVALTLATLGHAAY
+728 YALALTLATLGHAAY

>member
-1 MTDRIRRVA
+1 MTDRLR
-10 RRCAAG
+10 G
-16 VRRVLR
+16 VGR
-22 RLAVGVRRVL
+22 RLAVAGRRVL
-32 RVARWESARAS
+32 RVAKWESARAS

-74 GLDVDRDVY
+74 GLDVDQNVY
-83 RVGVDPGSPYA
+83 RVGVDAESPYA
-94 DAIDEE
+94 DAIEE
-100 ASLRPVSPETASLG
+100 APSLRPVPAGIASLG

-122 TVIRPGSD
+122 TVVRPGAG
-130 DDGTIDGAD
+130 DDGSIDGAD
-139 VEEVVVRATDTQKGE
+139 VEEVVVRASDTRKGE

-170 LMRAEPNQTAA
+170 LMRAEPNRTAA
-181 FPVTVT
+181 FPVVVT

-202 LGGGGSDG
+202 LGGSDG
-210 GTTGD
+210 GDDGSAGD
-215 SEDGTGGGSD
+215 GGGGSGGGSD
-225 GGTTGDSED
+225 GG
-234 GTGGGSDDGTTGDS
+234 GGSN
-248 EDGTGGGSDDGTT
+248 GSDG
-261 GDSEDGTGGGSDDGT
+261 GD
-276 TGDSEDGDGDA
+276 DSGEA
-287 TDGPGSVGDT
+287 GSVTNGGA
-297 DSGNA
+297 SG
-302 DAESSDDGGFAVPSI
+302 DDGGFAVPSI
-317 GGGAFGADTVGSPGS
+317 GGAAFGADTVGSPGS

-341 LLLAFAFLV
+341 LLLAFVFLV

-399 VTSLIA
+399 VTTLIA

-420 IAAAFLGA
+420 VAATFLGA

-481 LQDEA
+481 LQGET

-536 LSAMPAGAGAVGGGV
+536 LAPVPSGGDLLG
-551 LDRDRL
+551 RSRL
-557 RALGSVALLTACTIP
+557 RALGRVAFLTACTIP

-616 FERGVFGRTDGVG
+616 FERGVFARTAET
-629 DGDSIGDGDG
+629 
-639 VGDGDG
+639 DGDG
-645 TLRVALAVGLAS
+645 TLGVALAVGAAS
-657 GTGFFLAEKV
+657 GTGFFLAEKA

-680 LGRAAFGDVTGLSGL
+680 LGRAAFADVAGLSGL

-706 PLVLHVVTTSVASVG
+706 PLVLHVATTSAASLG

-728 YAVALTLATLGHAAY
+728 YALALTLATLGHAAY